1 MTHNYMFFL
10 ASQHAILIASH
21 IIIPFQYDKKLIPYQ
36 EMTSIDHLLLLL
48 LLPFHPS
55 SPLTRPSVVFKKIDM
70 EDQNML
76 AADCIVISCCC
87 QCMILQILIFILLKL
102 PHKLLKK
109 TKEYAKKFRARK
121 KGTKIMQI
129 EMTRYGEDS
138 CRSLGRIDIK
148 DFCLVESL
156 QFGCC
161 MDEIES
167 VLDDFSSRGEFAFG
181 SFWGGE
187 VSSSRSFRSCLKE
200 EELDYDDV
208 RCHLTEL
215 FGAANFSYH

>member
-1 MTHNYMFFL
+1 MDDR
-10 ASQHAILIASH
+10 S
-21 IIIPFQYDKKLIPYQ
+21 
-36 EMTSIDHLLLLL
+36 
-48 LLPFHPS
+48 
-55 SPLTRPSVVFKKIDM
+55 
-70 EDQNML
+70 ML
-76 AADCIVISCCC
+76 AADCIVICCCC

-121 KGTKIMQI
+121 KGTKIVQI
-129 EMTRYGEDS
+129 EMTRYEDDS
-138 CRSLGRIDIK
+138 FRSLGNSFRIDIK

-167 VLDDFSSRGEFAFG
+167 VLEDFSSRGEFAFG

-187 VSSSRSFRSCLKE
+187 ASSSRSFRSCLKE
-200 EELDYDDV
+200 EEELDYDDV
-208 RCHLTEL
+208 RYRLMEL
-215 FGAANFSYH
+215 FGAANLPYH